1 MINYYFFNALPNAD
15 GSWDREYNADDFS
28 NYLNLL
34 VGSGVFPNPSTN
46 LQVMASSGFNLVV
59 KAGSAWINGKK
70 MENTTDYSITLDG
83 SDVLLNR
90 IDRVI
95 FYLDTQ
101 AREMGIDVIKG
112 TPATNPVAPSLTR
125 TATRQE
131 YSLATVAINKQVTA
145 ITQANIT
152 DTRADST
159 VCGWVAGLIQQVDTS
174 TLFNQWQ
181 AAYSNY
187 YDTVKEQLDAFMQTL
202 TEELNVNTYLVQY
215 TKYVELEQG
224 DSKII
229 PLDMK
234 EYTYSGTDIVDVYIN
249 GLMGVP
255 VEDFLI
261 DDSQSPPEV
270 HVNLTGSQ
278 LTTNEVYIRVFKSK
292 IALPVQVVDANSNA
306 IVTGDNENITAL
318 DI

>member
-1 MINYYFFNALPNAD
+1 MINSYFFNALPNAD
-15 GSWDREYNADDFS
+15 GSWDREYNAENMSD
-28 NYLNLL
+28 YLNLL

-46 LQVMASSGFNLVV
+46 LQVMVSSGFNIVV

-112 TPATNPVAPSLTR
+112 TPATNPVAPDLTR

-131 YSLATVAINKQVTA
+131 YCLATVAINKQVSA
-145 ITQANIT
+145 ISQANVT

-224 DSKII
+224 DSRII

-306 IVTGDNENITAL
+306 IITSDNSNLTAL
-318 DI
+318 

>member
-1 MINYYFFNALPNAD
+1 MINSYFFNALPNAD
-15 GSWDREYNADDFS
+15 GSWDREYNAENMSD
-28 NYLNLL
+28 YLNLL

-46 LQVMASSGFNLVV
+46 LQVMASTGFNLVV

-112 TPATNPVAPSLTR
+112 TPATNPVAPDLTR

-131 YSLATVAINKQVTA
+131 YCLATVAINKQVSA
-145 ITQANIT
+145 ISQADIT

-224 DSKII
+224 DSRII

-278 LTTNEVYIRVFKSK
+278 STTNEVYIRVFKSK

-306 IVTGDNENITAL
+306 IITSDNSNLTAL
-318 DI
+318 